1 MRNLLLAIVLAV
13 VAAAFLTFGIEAT
26 GLDHLVRS
34 VVFSSEESF
43 WLTIAGIFLLNIIG
57 TFLAEDRE

>member
-13 VAAAFLTFGIEAT
+13 VAAAFLVLGIEAT

-34 VVFSSEESF
+34 VVFSSEENF
-43 WLTIAGIFLLNIIG
+43 WVVIAAIFVLNVVGILLTG
-57 TFLAEDRE
+57 DRE